1 MTRGRRDSTVNAPP
15 TAVETALRDFVARRP
30 LAREALQQDPL
41 HHAEFEMLRRLL
53 TALYEALDAEG
64 APPGVRDRVVRR
76 VLYGTA
82 PDDAEAVARAAGRA
96 RVSAEMMHLPIPP
109 FERMIP
115 MTPER
120 VTVRVLLLF
129 GDQAEIVADVPP
141 AERGE
146 PERYPAAEIAGAV
159 GIPVSDLSGQRLTA
173 AVGPGD
179 RLTDWQRA

>member
-1 MTRGRRDSTVNAPP
+1 MTRGRRDSTVTAPP

-30 LAREALQQDPL
+30 LARDALQQDPL
-41 HHAEFEMLRRLL
+41 HHAEFAACSPPCTRPW
-53 TALYEALDAEG
+53 THAEG
-64 APPGVRDRVVRR
+64 APPGVRDRVVHR

-82 PDDAEAVARAAGRA
+82 PDDAEAAARAAGRA

-159 GIPVSDLSGQRLTA
+159 GIPVSDLPGQRLTA